1 MCPQPGVTVQKF
13 FVSAVVSLLLTANT
27 ALAANS
33 ELSCKLGLLKDL
45 GWQIQST
52 TGFPG
57 VQNGNACESVMPPVF
72 TYNTSTENDSDL
84 LARANSA
91 MQSITTRCLVNRQ
104 YIEAIKVAIVNL
116 TANKEFEFIQGGADP
131 RDPFV
136 PPDDN
141 WASAGNRGYDLPSGS
156 ISSAIDSL
164 YTKPFIAECAAATQ
178 IAQLAILKEHYG
190 VFTDAMIQ
198 PTEVGIGIWPEYIKA
213 PAIAAHEPLLLDSR
227 QRKRA
232 LKSLATLGKGAF
244 YGQSGYLKPYKG
256 DDFVDSIDNRGQNFV
271 IVELTDNAVNSIRKQ
286 SAPLKAFN
294 KISRKIWKKY
304 RKKLKDEES
313 DIETLSSEMRE
324 ELESADPFFKDIM
337 VYVHPLSVRNF
348 AFHIAR
354 QFKWNPRTPYVFE
367 VYEDFQSGYFH
378 QRYIDYRLRQCQ
390 QQAYCRKADSGHYYL
405 TDETGIPSDTVYG
418 SAGACEADLA
428 VRPARINR

>member
-1 MCPQPGVTVQKF
+1 M
-13 FVSAVVSLLLTANT
+13 
-27 ALAANS
+27 AANS
-33 ELSCKLGLLKDL
+33 ELSCKLGLLNDL

-57 VQNGNACESVMPPVF
+57 INNGNTCESEVPPVF
-72 TYNTSTENDSDL
+72 TYNADTESKADMLS
-84 LARANSA
+84 RANGALRS
-91 MQSITTRCLVNRQ
+91 TTTGCLVNRE
-104 YIEAIKVAIVNL
+104 YIDAIKIAIVNL

-136 PPDDN
+136 PPDN
-141 WASAGNRGYDLPSGS
+141 SWATAGNRGYDLPSTS

-190 VFTDAMIQ
+190 IFTDAMVRPQ
-198 PTEVGIGIWPEYIKA
+198 EVGIGIWPEYIKA
-213 PAIAAHEPLLLDSR
+213 PAIAAHQPLLLDSS
-227 QRKRA
+227 QRRRA
-232 LKSLATLGKGAF
+232 LKALAQLGKGAF

-271 IVELTDNAVNSIRKQ
+271 IVELTRQSVTAIRSRTQ
-286 SAPLKAFN
+286 PLKEFN
-294 KISRKIWKKY
+294 RISRKIWKKY
-304 RKKLKDEES
+304 RKKLRDGT
-313 DIETLSSEMRE
+313 DLETLSDQMKE
-324 ELESADPFFKDIM
+324 ELEDTDPFFKEVM

-354 QFKWNPRTPYVFE
+354 QFKWNPRTPYVLE

-378 QRYIDYRLRQCQ
+378 ERYVDYRLRQCQ
-390 QQAYCRKADSGHYYL
+390 QQAYCRKADSDHYYL
-405 TDETGIPSDTVYG
+405 TDETGIPGDAVYP
-418 SAGACEADLA
+418 SASACEADLHYPA
-428 VRPARINR
+428 VDE